1 MAADFV
7 VDGLRVALDGMFG
20 GAVGVFFG
28 PSGEK
33 APGKTVPDP
42 YFGGAGPARTGCV
55 ECGECMTGCRY
66 GAKNT
71 LVKNYLGLAER
82 AGAQVH
88 PLTTVTSF
96 QQRGDGMWEVAARRT
111 NGRMRRGKRTFTAR
125 YLIVAAGTYN
135 TQRLL
140 FKMRDTGRLP
150 EVSARLGTLTR
161 TNSESIVGAQ
171 SRTVSPHLDLT
182 RGVSIT
188 SSIHPTPDTHIEPV
202 RYGKGSNA
210 MGLLQTL
217 MTDGSGPQGTDVPRW
232 RQFLSQSRAR
242 PALLL
247 NTLIPRR
254 WSERTLIAL
263 VMQHLDNSIT
273 TFTRRGP
280 GGIRIMSS
288 RQGHGEPTP
297 TWIPAGNEVTR
308 RMAEKIGGTA
318 VGSCG
323 ELFNIPLTGHFLG
336 GAAIGDSADTGVVDP
351 YHRVYN
357 YPTLFV
363 TDGAAISANLGVN
376 PSLSIAA
383 QAERAASLWPNKGQ
397 EDVRPAHGLPY
408 KQLAPIRPNHPAVP
422 ATAPGALRSQRYAHE
437 PTLRS

>member
-1 MAADFV
+1 
-7 VDGLRVALDGMFG
+7 
-20 GAVGVFFG
+20 
-28 PSGEK
+28 
-33 APGKTVPDP
+33 
-42 YFGGAGPARTGCV
+42 
-55 ECGECMTGCRY
+55 
-66 GAKNT
+66 
-71 LVKNYLGLAER
+71 
-82 AGAQVH
+82 
-88 PLTTVTSF
+88 
-96 QQRGDGMWEVAARRT
+96 
-111 NGRMRRGKRTFTAR
+111 
-125 YLIVAAGTYN
+125 
-135 TQRLL
+135 
-140 FKMRDTGRLP
+140 
-150 EVSARLGTLTR
+150 
-161 TNSESIVGAQ
+161 
-171 SRTVSPHLDLT
+171 
-182 RGVSIT
+182 VSIT

-217 MTDGSGPQGTDVPRW
+217 MTDGAGPQGTDVPRW
-232 RQFLSQSRAR
+232 RQFLRQSRTR

-273 TFTRRGP
+273 TFTKRGP

-297 TWIPAGNEVTR
+297 TWIPAGNAVTR
-308 RMAEKIGGTA
+308 RIAQKIGGTA
-318 VGSCG
+318 VGSWG

-336 GAAIGDSADTGVVDP
+336 GAAIGDSAETGVVDP

-357 YPTLFV
+357 YPTLYI

-397 EDVRPAHGLPY
+397 EDVRPAQRLPY
-408 KQLAPIRPNHPAVP
+408 QQLAPIAPKHPAVP
-422 ATAPGALRSQRYAHE
+422 ATASGALRSH
-437 PTLRS
+437 RSVGETIVGTRWKN